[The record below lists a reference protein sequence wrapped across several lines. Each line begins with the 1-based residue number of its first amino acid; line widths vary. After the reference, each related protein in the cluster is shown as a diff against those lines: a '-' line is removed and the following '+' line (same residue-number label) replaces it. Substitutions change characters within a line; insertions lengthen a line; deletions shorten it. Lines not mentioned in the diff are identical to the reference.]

1 LRSAVIAESPAICH
15 LPQGPRG
22 NAPYNFVPARNE
34 APRKYRAIPPP
45 RAPPRK
51 TGNRQAETLILQGIN
66 KRQTLLS
73 GQEQGSP
80 SFIYAPP
87 DSCEAQNKKFS
98 LREFS
103 ARLKIKIPAPA
114 KIL

>member
-1 LRSAVIAESPAICH
+1 MRSAVIAESLAICH

-73 GQEQGSP
+73 GQEQGTP
-80 SFIYAPP
+80 SFIYAPRKFR
-87 DSCEAQNKKFS
+87 EAQNRK
-98 LREFS
+98 LGTCVNS
-103 ARLKIKIPAPA
+103 ANPKTA
-114 KIL
+114 KSVLA